1 MQIVELI
8 QKKKMGLELT
18 AAELHFIVDGYTKGI
33 IPDYQMSAFLMAVCF
48 KGMTDKETVKFTM
61 EMADSGEKLDLSEI
75 KGIKV
80 DKHSTGG
87 IGDKTTLIV
96 GPILAALGVPVA
108 KMSGRGLGTTGG
120 TIDKLE
126 SIPGFSS
133 DISNERFINQ
143 VKTVGFVDAGQTKN
157 LAPADKKIYALRD
170 VTGTVDSIP
179 LIASS
184 IMSKKIAAGADAIV
198 LDVKCGT
205 GAFMQ
210 NMHDAKKL
218 AETMIKIGNGV
229 GKKVTAVISDMNE
242 PLGRTVGNA
251 IEVREA
257 IECLKGN
264 MESRLKEVV
273 YAIAEQMLILYEGGF
288 SHMSGENEKLI
299 KAADKR
305 IDNVINDGTAIKK
318 FREFVSAQGGNPIVA
333 DEPEI
338 LPEATVCFEVK
349 SNDSGYLYSC
359 DAEKVGRASAILGA
373 GRISIDDKIDY
384 SAGIKIL
391 KKIGDYVHS
400 GDVIAVLYTNRCETI
415 KGAYDEIMNAYNISA
430 DRPEKKNVI
439 YDIIL

>member
-157 LAPADKKIYALRD
+157 LAPADKKYQ
-170 VTGTVDSIP
+170 
-179 LIASS
+179 
-184 IMSKKIAAGADAIV
+184 
-198 LDVKCGT
+198 CWY
-205 GAFMQ
+205 
-210 NMHDAKKL
+210 
-218 AETMIKIGNGV
+218 
-229 GKKVTAVISDMNE
+229 
-242 PLGRTVGNA
+242 
-251 IEVREA
+251 
-257 IECLKGN
+257 C
-264 MESRLKEVV
+264 
-273 YAIAEQMLILYEGGF
+273 
-288 SHMSGENEKLI
+288 
-299 KAADKR
+299 
-305 IDNVINDGTAIKK
+305 
-318 FREFVSAQGGNPIVA
+318 
-333 DEPEI
+333 
-338 LPEATVCFEVK
+338 C
-349 SNDSGYLYSC
+349 C
-359 DAEKVGRASAILGA
+359 
-373 GRISIDDKIDY
+373 
-384 SAGIKIL
+384 
-391 KKIGDYVHS
+391 
-400 GDVIAVLYTNRCETI
+400 
-415 KGAYDEIMNAYNISA
+415 
-430 DRPEKKNVI
+430 
-439 YDIIL
+439 